1 MRKWIVLQPTIDLMF
16 RASYQEILEI
26 LLKKAINDFSGNT
39 NCVSTLIKLMDK
51 KNFGQH
57 LLLIVLNELLVYVGV
72 HGLNPIIV
80 VLTFLFH
87 SF

>member
-1 MRKWIVLQPTIDLMF
+1 MRKWKVLQPTIDLMF
-16 RASYQEILEI
+16 RTSSQEILEI
-26 LLKKAINDFSGNT
+26 SLKKAINDCSGNT

-51 KNFGQH
+51 NNFGQH
-57 LLLIVLNELLVYVGV
+57 LLLIVLKELLVYVGV

-80 VLTFLFH
+80 VLIFFFH